1 MDFTC
6 NREIIQKC
14 IMSADRVTSKNSSL
28 PILSSVLLTTNSKS
42 IIIRA
47 TNLEV
52 CVEFQIPADVKRDG
66 NVAIPGALFSNI
78 LTSIP
83 DEETITISVTDNVCK
98 IITKTKNITI
108 KGFIPDDF
116 PTIPVINEGES
127 FTIQS
132 QSFIQGVKAVLM
144 SAAVSDIK
152 PEISSV
158 YIYQKEKYLIFAATD
173 SFLLAEKKINYTG
186 GHISQGVIIPIK
198 NIIEIIKIFEPLNEN
213 ILIKI
218 TKTQISC
225 VSKSVYITSR
235 VIQGVYPDYEQIL
248 PKNNTTEVVML
259 KQDLINTLKL
269 STLFSDKFNK
279 IQFIISPQQ
288 KKCSI
293 NTKNSDI
300 GETEAN
306 LTVTMSGEPIEI
318 SLNGKHLFDCLNVVN
333 EDSIVIQFNGS
344 NKPAVIRGLGDQS
357 FTYLTMPLTKL
368 GIEYGIGSKTR
379 THSIFNTP
387 SSSN

>member
-1 MDFTC
+1 MNFTC
-6 NREIIQKC
+6 NRETIQKC
-14 IMSADRVTSKNSSL
+14 IMSAERVTGKNSSL
-28 PILSSVLLTTNSKS
+28 PILNSVLITTNKNSL
-42 IIIRA
+42 IIRA

-52 CVEFQIPADVKRDG
+52 GVEFQIPAEIKKEG
-66 NVAIPGALFSNI
+66 SVAVSGSLFSNI
-78 LTSIP
+78 LSNIP
-83 DEETITISVTDNVCK
+83 DEEIITVSVIDNVCK
-98 IITKTKNITI
+98 IITKTKNITV
-108 KGFIPDDF
+108 KGLIPDDF
-116 PTIPVINEGES
+116 PTIPVITSNES

-132 QSFIQGVKAVLM
+132 QLFIQGVKSVIM
-144 SAAVSDIK
+144 SSAISDVK

-158 YIYQKEKYLIFAATD
+158 YIYQKEKSLFFVATD
-173 SFLLAEKKINYTG
+173 SFRLAEKKIKYEG
-186 GHISQGVIIPIK
+186 DKISHGVIIPFK
-198 NIIEIIKIFEPLNEN
+198 NIIEIVKIFEPLNEN

-279 IQFIISPQQ
+279 IQFIINPQQ

-357 FTYLTMPLTKL
+357 FTYLTMPLIK
-368 GIEYGIGSKTR
+368 
-379 THSIFNTP
+379 
-387 SSSN
+387 

>member
-1 MDFTC
+1 MNFTC
-6 NREIIQKC
+6 NRETIQKC
-14 IMSADRVTSKNSSL
+14 IMNAERVTGKNSSL
-28 PILSSVLLTTNSKS
+28 PILNSVLLTTNSKS
-42 IIIRA
+42 LIIRA

-52 CVEFQIPADVKRDG
+52 GVEFQIPADIKTEG
-66 NVAIPGALFSNI
+66 SVAISGSLFSNI

-83 DEETITISVTDNVCK
+83 DEETVNISVNNNVCK
-98 IITKTKNITI
+98 IITKTKNITV
-108 KGFIPDDF
+108 KGFLPDDF
-116 PTIPVINEGES
+116 PTIPNITDGES

-132 QSFIQGVKAVLM
+132 QIFIQGVKAVLM
-144 SAAVSDIK
+144 SAAISDIK

-158 YIYQKEKYLIFAATD
+158 YIYQKEKTLVFVATD
-173 SFLLAEKKINYTG
+173 SFRLAEKKINYQG
-186 GHISQGVIIPIK
+186 DKLSQGVIIPVK
-198 NIIEIIKIFEPLNEN
+198 NIIEIIKVFESINEN
-213 ILIKI
+213 ILFKI

-235 VIQGVYPDYEQIL
+235 VIQGIYPDYEQIL

-279 IQFIISPQQ
+279 IQFIINPPQ
-288 KKCSI
+288 KKCLIS
-293 NTKNSDI
+293 TKNSDI

-318 SLNGKHLFDCLNVVN
+318 SLNGKHLFDCLNAIL

-344 NKPAVIRGLGDQS
+344 NKPAVIKGVGDQS
-357 FTYLTMPLTKL
+357 FTYLTMPLTK
-368 GIEYGIGSKTR
+368 
-379 THSIFNTP
+379 
-387 SSSN
+387 

>member
-1 MDFTC
+1 MNFTC
-6 NREIIQKC
+6 NRETIQKC
-14 IMSADRVTSKNSSL
+14 IMSAERVTGKNSSL
-28 PILSSVLLTTNSKS
+28 PILNSVLITTNKNSL
-42 IIIRA
+42 IIRA

-52 CVEFQIPADVKRDG
+52 GVEFQIPAEIKKEG
-66 NVAIPGALFSNI
+66 SVAVSGSLFSNI
-78 LTSIP
+78 LSNIP
-83 DEETITISVTDNVCK
+83 DEETITVSVIDNVCK
-98 IITKTKNITI
+98 IITKTKNITV
-108 KGFIPDDF
+108 KGLISDDF
-116 PTIPVINEGES
+116 PTIPIITSNES

-132 QSFIQGVKAVLM
+132 QLFIQGVKSVIM
-144 SAAVSDIK
+144 SSAISDVK

-158 YIYQKEKYLIFAATD
+158 YIYQKEKFLFFVATD
-173 SFLLAEKKINYTG
+173 SFRLAEKKIKYEG
-186 GHISQGVIIPIK
+186 DKISHGVIIPFK
-198 NIIEIIKIFEPLNEN
+198 NIIEIVKIFEPLNEN

-279 IQFIISPQQ
+279 IQFIINPQQ
-288 KKCSI
+288 KKCLIS
-293 NTKNSDI
+293 TKNSDI

-357 FTYLTMPLTKL
+357 FTYLTMPLTK
-368 GIEYGIGSKTR
+368 
-379 THSIFNTP
+379 
-387 SSSN
+387 

>member
-52 CVEFQIPADVKRDG
+52 GVEFQIPADVKRDG

-173 SFLLAEKKINYTG
+173 SFRLAEKKINYTG

-198 NIIEIIKIFEPLNEN
+198 NIIEIIKIFESINEN
-213 ILIKI
+213 ILFKI

-248 PKNNTTEVVML
+248 PKNNTTEILVL
-259 KQDLINTLKL
+259 KQDLINTIKL

-279 IQFIISPQQ
+279 IQFIINPQQ
-288 KKCSI
+288 KKCLI
-293 NTKNSDI
+293 TTKNSDI
-300 GETEAN
+300 GETESN
-306 LTVTMSGEPIEI
+306 LTATMSGEPIEI
-318 SLNGKHLFDCLNVVN
+318 SLNGKHLFDCLNTIDQ
-333 EDSIVIQFNGS
+333 DSIVIQCNGF
-344 NKPAVIRGLGDQS
+344 NKPAVIRGVGDQS
-357 FTYLTMPLTKL
+357 FTYLTMPLTK
-368 GIEYGIGSKTR
+368 
-379 THSIFNTP
+379 
-387 SSSN
+387 